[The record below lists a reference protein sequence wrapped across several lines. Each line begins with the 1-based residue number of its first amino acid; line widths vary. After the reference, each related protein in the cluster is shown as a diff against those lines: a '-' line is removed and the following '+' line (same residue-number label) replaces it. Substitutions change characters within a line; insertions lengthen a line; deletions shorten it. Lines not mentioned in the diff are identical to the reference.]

1 MRGLPISDF
10 RFPIAG
16 TALAALLLLGGCGA
30 DTGKSAPNATQAG
43 VVRTATDGPV
53 TLTLSVTPAE
63 LSYTER
69 ATVVVEVL
77 SDASVT
83 LEFVEYDRDKTHLE
97 HQYEYRLARGERR
110 AAVPTPDGKLT
121 WRYQYDVQF
130 FAPGEFEFPAT
141 SVRLTTVGATTGES
155 RELKTE
161 GIAVRARDPNAKSLT
176 PEELRKLTTLSPVE
190 LRQGWGTLAWVGAA
204 LVAAAVISLWLLR
217 RRGERAVIEIPVL
230 PQEWARREFALLK
243 SDRLVERGLIQEF
256 YYRVSGIVRG
266 YIERRF
272 SVSAPEMTTEEF
284 LVAAAKD
291 RRFGPRHGAE
301 LQHFLTACDLVKYAK
316 QIPSVTEADQVLA
329 AAGEFVERTT
339 LEATPEASA
348 A

>member
-1 MRGLPISDF
+1 MSNVDCRLWN
-10 RFPIAG
+10 AT
-16 TALAALLLLGGCGA
+16 TAMLALLLFAGCGTE
-30 DTGKSAPNATQAG
+30 TGTPAPGAAQAS
-43 VVRTATDGPV
+43 VVRTATEGPV

-63 LSYTER
+63 VSYTER
-69 ATVVVEVL
+69 ATVVIEAVG
-77 SDASVT
+77 DASVT
-83 LEFVEYDRDKTHLE
+83 LEFVEYDRDKVHLE
-97 HQYEYRLARGERR
+97 HQYEYRLTRGERK
-110 AAVPTPDGKLT
+110 AAVPTPDGKLS

-130 FAPGEFEFPAT
+130 FAPGEFEFPGA
-141 SVRLTTVGATTGES
+141 SVRLTTVGATPGES

-161 GIAVRARDPNAKSLT
+161 GIPVRARDPNAKPMT
-176 PEELRKLTTLSPVE
+176 PEELRKVATLPPVE
-190 LRQGWGTLAWVGAA
+190 LREGWATFAWVGGS
-204 LVAAAVISLWLLR
+204 LVAAAVVSLWLLR
-217 RRGERAVIEIPVL
+217 RRGERVVVELPVL

-284 LVAAAKD
+284 LVAAARD
-291 RRFGPRHGAE
+291 RRFGPRYGAE
-301 LQHFLTACDLVKYAK
+301 LQHFLSACDLVKYAK
-316 QIPSVTEADQVLA
+316 QIPSAIEADQVFA

>member
-1 MRGLPISDF
+1 MRRLSIDDF
-10 RFPIAG
+10 RLSIAG
-16 TALAALLLLGGCGA
+16 TTCVAMLLLVGCDGDA
-30 DTGKSAPNATQAG
+30 GKAAPGATQTA

-63 LSYTER
+63 LSYTDR
-69 ATVVVEVL
+69 ATVVVEAV

-83 LEFVEYDRDKTHLE
+83 LEFVEYDRDKSHLE
-97 HQYEYRLARGERR
+97 HQYEYRLTRGGRKV
-110 AAVPTPDGKLT
+110 AAPTADGKVA

-130 FAPGEFEFPAT
+130 FAPGEFEFPAA
-141 SVRLTTVGATTGES
+141 SVRLSTVGSTPAES
-155 RELKTE
+155 KELKTE
-161 GIAVRARDPNAKSLT
+161 GVAVRAKDNNAKTMT
-176 PEELRKLTTLSPVE
+176 PEELRKIAALPPVE
-190 LRQGWGTLAWVGAA
+190 MREGWGTFAWVSAA
-204 LVAAAVISLWLLR
+204 LVAAAVVSLWLLR
-217 RRGERAVIEIPVL
+217 RRGERVVVAIPIP
-230 PQEWARREFALLK
+230 PQEWARREFVLLR

-272 SVSAPEMTTEEF
+272 SVCAPEMTTEEF

-291 RRFGPRHGAE
+291 HRFGPRHGGE

-316 QIPSVTEADQVLA
+316 QIPSATEAEQVFMA
-329 AAGEFVERTT
+329 GGEFVERTT
-339 LEATPEASA
+339 IEATPEASA